1 MFAQRIVAI
10 LIVTLA
16 VASLSQPRPKPNRSD
31 SPSWAGS
38 NLYFLHGLD
47 AETQS
52 AYIEVLAGWG
62 VKVLRLWGELFIPT
76 SYCVGTLSPDNTARP
91 LAHHFTHF
99 GQLNHLMHLSVSLAD
114 QMHILL
120 P

>member
-10 LIVTLA
+10 LIATLA
-16 VASLSQPRPKPNRSD
+16 VASPSQPQPKPTRSG

-62 VKVLRLWGELFIPT
+62 VKVLRLWGELFILT
-76 SYCVGTLSPDNTARP
+76 SYCVPTLSPDNTACP
-91 LAHHFTHF
+91 LAHFYA
-99 GQLNHLMHLSVSLAD
+99 LAANWIVSSPYPLVW
-114 QMHILL
+114 LTS
-120 P
+120 

>member
-10 LIVTLA
+10 LIATLA
-16 VASLSQPRPKPNRSD
+16 VASLSQPQPKLTESG
-31 SPSWAGS
+31 SLSWAGS

-47 AETQS
+47 AEAQS

-76 SYCVGTLSPDNTARP
+76 SYCVPTLPPDNTAFL
-91 LAHHFTHF
+91 LAPFYA
-99 GQLNHLMHLSVSLAD
+99 LVAN
-114 QMHILL
+114 
-120 P
+120 